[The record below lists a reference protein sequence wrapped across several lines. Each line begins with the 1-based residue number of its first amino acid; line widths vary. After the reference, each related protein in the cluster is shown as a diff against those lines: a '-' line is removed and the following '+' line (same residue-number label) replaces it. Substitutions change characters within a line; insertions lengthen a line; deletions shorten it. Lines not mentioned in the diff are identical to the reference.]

1 MSQPSP
7 DFVVIGAGVAGVA
20 VAERLAARGASV
32 TVVEATQVCGGSSAR
47 NAGGVRQQFSQ
58 EINIRLARR
67 TVALLEGLR
76 DRGTELGYRQV
87 GYLFMISQ
95 AAAEPSL
102 KDAIRLQNELAV
114 PSKWMSVD
122 EATDMVP
129 GVRPDGL
136 VGATFCPTD
145 GYLDPHTLVS
155 SLAAQARGRGVR
167 IRSQTPVIG
176 FERRGERIDG
186 VRLTSTETIATG
198 TVVNC
203 TGAWANKVATMYGAK
218 LPIVP
223 WRSQCFEVSGVGRMP
238 KDCPVTI
245 DFDNGKTY
253 FHADAEAFV
262 AGTDADDACTPS
274 WDVPFDYGKAE
285 LLVQRLIS
293 RFSSFDDAVVTHGW
307 SGMLELTP
315 DENPI
320 ADWTHFEN
328 LYTMAGFSGHGLA
341 IAPGLAQDVAEVL
354 LGGSPEVD
362 LSPYRL
368 ERFESLGPRTLSREP
383 AEAMSMR

>member
-1 MSQPSP
+1 MSDPSP

-20 VAERLAARGASV
+20 VAECLAARGASV
-32 TVVEATQVCGGSSAR
+32 TVVEATQVCGGSSAL

-76 DRGTELGYRQV
+76 DRGVDLGYRQV

-95 AAAEPSL
+95 TPSVPL
-102 KDAIRLQNELAV
+102 LHQAIRRQNELAV
-114 PSKWMSVD
+114 PSEWLSVD
-122 EATDMVP
+122 DVTDMVP

-136 VGATFCPTD
+136 VGATFCATD
-145 GYLDPHTLVS
+145 GYLDPHMFVS
-155 SLAAQARGRGVR
+155 ALAADARAAGAR
-167 IRSQTPVIG
+167 IRSQTTVVG
-176 FERRGERIDG
+176 FERHGERIDG
-186 VRLTSTETIATG
+186 VRLASGETIPAG

-203 TGAWANKVATMYGAK
+203 TGAWANGIAAIYGAE

-223 WRSQCFEVSGVGRMP
+223 WRSQCFEIGGVAAMP
-238 KDCPVTI
+238 KNCPVTI
-245 DFDNGKTY
+245 DFDNDKTY
-253 FHADAEAFV
+253 FHADAAAFL
-262 AGTDADDACTPS
+262 AGTDADDACAPS

-362 LSPYRL
+362 LAPYRL
-368 ERFESLGPRTLSREP
+368 ERFDALGSRAP